1 MIRTALAGRMTAD
14 APPGTVAFLIGMRIN
29 RPWKIRQWLPVATA
43 MPRMLQELAARPDLG
58 LLAHRTYVSGRTVL
72 TVQYWRSAEDL
83 DRYAGARNHAHLPA
97 WREFNQRVRDNGDVG
112 IFHETYVLDRQET
125 VYVNMPAD
133 FGLGG
138 ASRLVAPAPPGQR
151 SAHRSGVAASSTH
164 VLVEHHAP
172 NERERVAAE
181 QFVGGGV
188 LAWTACV
195 GMSQRV

>member
-1 MIRTALAGRMTAD
+1 MSRTALAGRMTAD

-83 DRYAGARNHAHLPA
+83 DRYARARDHAHLPA
-97 WREFNQRVRDNGDVG
+97 WREFNRRVRDNGDVG
-112 IFHETYVLDRQET
+112 IFHETYVLDRHET

-138 ASRLVAPAPPGQR
+138 ATSLMPLADRGQR
-151 SAHRSGVAASSTH
+151 AAHRLDPSVPDVPAI
-164 VLVEHHAP
+164 AP
-172 NERERVAAE
+172 Y
-181 QFVGGGV
+181 
-188 LAWTACV
+188 
-195 GMSQRV
+195 